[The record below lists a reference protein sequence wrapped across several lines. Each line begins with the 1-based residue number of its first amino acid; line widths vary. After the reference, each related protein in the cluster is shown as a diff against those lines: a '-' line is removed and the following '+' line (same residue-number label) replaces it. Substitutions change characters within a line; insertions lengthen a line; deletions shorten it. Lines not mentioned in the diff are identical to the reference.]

1 MIVIPA
7 RLESTRFPRKLLVPI
22 QGVPMVVATARNAQK
37 VDEVI
42 VACDDALLLRAC
54 EDFNIKAILT
64 NKAHT
69 SGTDRCAQACTLLNL
84 PEQTPVLN
92 LQGDEPFLEPEI
104 IATLLKESQKTP
116 FMHTCIKEI
125 SPKEAQD
132 PNVVKVVCGTGN
144 RALYFS
150 RAPIPYGRDEQHR
163 AFLGHIGIY
172 GFRVG
177 TLLEFCALEKSP
189 LEDIEKL
196 EQLRALYHH
205 KAITTSLVKTQSV
218 GIDTL
223 QDLQEALKRC

>member
-37 VDEVI
+37 VDEVV

-104 IATLLKESQKTP
+104 IATLLQESQKTP

-132 PNVVKVVCGTGN
+132 PNVVKVVLGIDN

-150 RAPIPYGRDEQHR
+150 RAPIPYGRDEQHHS
-163 AFLGHIGIY
+163 FLGHIGLY
-172 GFRVG
+172 GFRAH
-177 TLLEFCALEKSP
+177 TLLEFCALPKSP

-205 KAITTSLVKTQSV
+205 KAITTSLVETKSV